1 MRIYGDIETNLNELD
16 LKNLCYSVD
25 SLTFMS
31 PDRIVFNIDFEE
43 GDYEVNGDGVM
54 HFRLKS
60 LGLTFEDEWKKLKLT
75 EGLDLEHDFELFE
88 KCSLESVNMYLYIDE
103 EEYSKVIKNI
113 KIKES
118 KISLHVEKNV
128 VCYTSTTI
136 NI

>member
-43 GDYEVNGDGVM
+43 GDYEVNGDGIM

-118 KISLHVEKNV
+118 KIGLHVDKNV